1 MKKDQI
7 IKLLKTCII
16 ATLILIFIEILFL
29 IPQINNFFINW
40 VNGKNGWSLFLT
52 LWLLLFLQSNIIPIP
67 AVVILEL
74 SVHCGLE
81 VLSWQYILLVMTAY
95 MTGCILSYGLGKWFG
110 KKAVKWVAG
119 SEEDFDK
126 WTEFVNKKGKIW
138 YFLTVLL
145 PIFPDDILAIICGS
159 LELDFGFYVLA
170 NAVGR
175 TIGLIAMLLVLK
187 YIGIA
192 SSNIP
197 FMLIIWCIGLI
208 AEIVA
213 YFVIKNRRGKNN
225 ENV

>member
-1 MKKDQI
+1 MKKEQI
-7 IKLLKTCII
+7 LKFLKLSVYMTLVLI
-16 ATLILIFIEILFL
+16 AIEVVFL
-29 IPQINNFFINW
+29 IPAVDGFFKSW
-40 VNGKNGWSLFLT
+40 VTNSSGWVLWVVLWVLF
-52 LWLLLFLQSNIIPIP
+52 FLQTNIINIP
-67 AVVILEL
+67 AVSLLQI

-81 VLSWQYILLVMTAY
+81 VLSWQYILLVMSAY
-95 MTGCILSYGLGKWFG
+95 MVGCILSYGLGKWFG

-175 TIGLIAMLLVLK
+175 TIGLVTILFVLK

-197 FMLIIWCIGLI
+197 FMLIIWCVGLI

-213 YFVIKNRRGKNN
+213 YFVIKNRK
-225 ENV
+225 ELEK